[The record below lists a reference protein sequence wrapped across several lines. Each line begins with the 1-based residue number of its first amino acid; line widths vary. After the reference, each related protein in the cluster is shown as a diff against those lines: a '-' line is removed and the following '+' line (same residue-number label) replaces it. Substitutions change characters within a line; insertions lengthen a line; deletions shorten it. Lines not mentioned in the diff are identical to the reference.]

1 MSGDLK
7 QLSKQIA
14 FDILLS
20 ILNYQLFTCYYV
32 ICLILVKNYYTNN
45 MTHLDGGF
53 SAKNLRISDGAQP
66 ERFPTAGGR
75 SPLSDHSPVA
85 FDGGKA

>member
-1 MSGDLK
+1 
-7 QLSKQIA
+7 
-14 FDILLS
+14 
-20 ILNYQLFTCYYV
+20 
-32 ICLILVKNYYTNN
+32 

-66 ERFPTAGGR
+66 ERFPAAGGR

-85 FDGGKA
+85 FDGGKE